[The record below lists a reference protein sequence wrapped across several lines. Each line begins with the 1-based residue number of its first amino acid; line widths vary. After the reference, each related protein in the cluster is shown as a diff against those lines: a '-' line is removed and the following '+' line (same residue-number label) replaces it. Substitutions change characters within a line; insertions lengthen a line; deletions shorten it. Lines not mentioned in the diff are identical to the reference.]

1 MPLSSSLMGQHPPQ
15 SSGMMIGGSTASGGG
30 GGLMQQQQQAKN
42 DVFVGNLAFNTTE
55 EQLYQIFSEIG
66 RVVKVR
72 MVNDLE
78 TGKPRGFAFVEFED
92 PQAALAAIRNMNE
105 YELNGR
111 PLRVNFSN
119 SSHLESLANKLGMD
133 MSSSNTAASSAT
145 MSQIQQQQQQQQQQ
159 QLQQHSRKGDGGME
173 SSYGG
178 STAIADALRGLNKA
192 EIYDILSQ
200 FKSIADKD
208 PDEARKLLCA
218 HPQLPEAV
226 LYLMS
231 KLDMIQT
238 PLASSEAF
246 GTTMAA
252 AGVVSATVPTQP
264 PLPPPLS
271 AASTTAQVTL
281 LQTSQVVDPRLRAAA
296 AAPPKDPRMAAAAA
310 SMVASTT
317 TSTSSMV
324 DPRSAAHRVVADPR
338 VAAAAA
344 AAAAMDPRTAFAQ
357 PPPPPV
363 VIPQQPTMNIPP
375 TAAAAAS
382 MTVPPPPLQQP
393 QQQQQPMG
401 GLDPSFIQQVLS
413 LTPQQIAQLPP
424 DKQQSILA
432 LRHQLMGGR

>member
-1 MPLSSSLMGQHPPQ
+1 M
-15 SSGMMIGGSTASGGG
+15 GGSTASGGSAS
-30 GGLMQQQQQAKN
+30 LMQQQQQAKN

-92 PQAALAAIRNMNE
+92 PQAALSAIRNMNE

-119 SSHLESLANKLGMD
+119 SSHLESLATKLGMD
-133 MSSSNTAASSAT
+133 MSSSTTAASSAT
-145 MSQIQQQQQQQQQQ
+145 MSQMQLQQQQQQQ
-159 QLQQHSRKGDGGME
+159 SRKGDGGIE

-178 STAIADALRGLNKA
+178 GSTAVADALRGLNKA

-200 FKSIADKD
+200 LKSIADKD

-246 GTTMAA
+246 STTMAA
-252 AGVVSATVPTQP
+252 AGVAVSATVPTQP
-264 PLPPPLS
+264 PLPPPVS
-271 AASTTAQVTL
+271 AASTSAAQVTL

-296 AAPPKDPRMAAAAA
+296 AAAPPKDPRMAATAA
-310 SMVASTT
+310 SMVATTT
-317 TSTSSMV
+317 TSSMI
-324 DPRSAAHRVVADPR
+324 DPRTSAHRAVADPR
-338 VAAAAA
+338 VAA

-363 VIPQQPTMNIPP
+363 VIPQQPTIHIPP
-375 TAAAAAS
+375 PTSATAS